1 MKSFTF
7 RSFRIR
13 LKSIEN
19 AILCPDFSGYTRP
32 TLTLKRVSELE
43 RREREGGGGHF
54 LGVIYFETDDY
65 FFSVGGGWT
74 VTSNQLQVDVAGAQ

>member
-1 MKSFTF
+1 MPRFQ
-7 RSFRIR
+7 RV
-13 LKSIEN
+13 
-19 AILCPDFSGYTRP
+19 YTSDSYFEKGLGARK
-32 TLTLKRVSELE
+32 KRKGG
-43 RREREGGGGHF
+43 GGGGHF

>member
-43 RREREGGGGHF
+43 RRERGGGGHF